1 MAAPRPLLVTSDT
14 SLTDDLLR
22 LAAAAGVEL
31 HVAPDAEAAARMW
44 RAAPL
49 IVLDMPNALV
59 LSRDLARRDG
69 AQRDR
74 RDGIL
79 VVSRDDDPE
88 AWRVAVQVGA
98 EHVACL
104 PEAERWLIGRLAEGG
119 EGPSRNGRVVMVTGA
134 VGGAGAS
141 TLAVSLAL
149 LAAKQHRVLLVDV
162 DPCGGGLDLL
172 LGAENLGG
180 ARWPDLTQAHGRIN
194 AGALASA
201 LPCSN
206 GVFLLSAAREHQPHI
221 DADVLGAVLDAGVRG
236 FDLVMIDV
244 PARSALLPS
253 VMPRSHDRLLV
264 VPNHTRAVIAATH
277 VIGTWPDDHFQIL
290 MRADGGGLADNVVAH
305 ALGQYV
311 TASLPW
317 QRTLANRADDG
328 VIPIA
333 RDHFARACSAVLDAV
348 GVSAARVA

>member
-1 MAAPRPLLVTSDT
+1 MAAPRPLLVTSDAL
-14 SLTDDLLR
+14 LTDDLLR

-31 HVAPDAEAAARMW
+31 QVAPDTEAASRLW

-49 IVLDMPNALV
+49 IVLDIPNARA
-59 LSRDLARRDG
+59 LSRDIARRDG
-69 AQRDR
+69 AR
-74 RDGIL
+74 RDGVL
-79 VVSRDDDPE
+79 VVSSDDDPD

-141 TLAVSLAL
+141 TLAVSMAL
-149 LAAKQHRVLLVDV
+149 LAAKQQRVLLVDV

-172 LGAENLGG
+172 MGAENLSG

-206 GVFLLSAAREHQPHI
+206 GVFLLSAARELQPEI
-221 DADVLGAVLDAGVRG
+221 DAEVLGAVLDAGVRG

-264 VPNHTRAVIAATH
+264 VPNHTRAVVAATH
-277 VIGTWPDDHFQIL
+277 VIGTWPDDHFQIV
-290 MRADGGGLADNVVAH
+290 MRAEGGGLADSAVSQ
-305 ALGQYV
+305 ALGQPV

-317 QRTLANRADDG
+317 QRTLATRADDG
-328 VIPIA
+328 VVPIA
-333 RDHFARACSAVLDAV
+333 RDQFARACSTLLDAV
-348 GVSAARVA
+348 ILPAARVA